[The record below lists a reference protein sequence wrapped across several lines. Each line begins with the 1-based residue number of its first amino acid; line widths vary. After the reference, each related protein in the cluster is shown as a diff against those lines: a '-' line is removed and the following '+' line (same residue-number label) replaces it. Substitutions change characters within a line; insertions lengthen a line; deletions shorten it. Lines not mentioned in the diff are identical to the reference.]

1 MMRFETMSL
10 SMLLT
15 IMSVAAYTPTEKKL
29 GLHGVNKVLQLDNGV
44 GRDISGPLGDSLSVL
59 DVIDANRRAG
69 SDRRSSAVSGI
80 IRSSSFQRSAGVS
93 SNDGINRNCH
103 YECGVD
109 KLCKLGQ
116 KCVRDGCDSYCV
128 QVSSGSIIGESG
140 LSGSVRSGSGN
151 TVSEIIR
158 GSSSDFS
165 RLSSIDGSKCSYG
178 CGENKLCASG
188 HKCIHDGCNSYCVQ
202 ISSGSL
208 IGSGQSLT
216 GRLGLSNNGHLET
229 IGSSGSMSGHT
240 GSDILDAISA
250 RRSGVNALDTITS
263 RHSGMNAL
271 DTISSR
277 RVGSVGSSGSII
289 VSQSVV
295 GDRSECS
302 KLCHTDSDCPTTK
315 YCTNVKCHRLCRR
328 RPSKGY
334 SG

>member
-15 IMSVAAYTPTEKKL
+15 IMSVAAYTPTDKKL
-29 GLHGVNKVLQLDNGV
+29 GLHGVNKVLQLDNGI

-140 LSGSVRSGSGN
+140 LSGSVRSGNGN

-158 GSSSDFS
+158 GSSSDIS

-188 HKCIHDGCNSYCVQ
+188 HKCIHEGCNSYCVQ
-202 ISSGSL
+202 LSSGSL

-216 GRLGLSNNGHLET
+216 GRVGLSNNGHLET

-250 RRSGVNALDTITS
+250 RRSGINALDTITS
-263 RHSGMNAL
+263 RRSGMDAL

-277 RVGSVGSSGSII
+277 RGGSVGSSGSRI

-295 GDRSECS
+295 GDLSNCR
-302 KLCHTDSDCPTTK
+302 KLCHTDTDCAPSK
-315 YCTNVKCHRLCRR
+315 YCTTVDCHRICRR

>member
-1 MMRFETMSL
+1 MMRFETLSL

-15 IMSVAAYTPTEKKL
+15 IMSVAAYTPSEKKL

-44 GRDISGPLGDSLSVL
+44 GRDIGGRRADSLSVL

-69 SDRRSSAVSGI
+69 SDRRSSAVSEI
-80 IRSSSFQRSAGVS
+80 IRSSSFQNSAGLA

-109 KLCKLGQ
+109 KLCNLGQ

-140 LSGSVRSGSGN
+140 LSGSIRRGN
-151 TVSEIIR
+151 AVSEIIR
-158 GSSSDFS
+158 GSSSDIS

-188 HKCIHDGCNSYCVQ
+188 HKCIHEGCNSYCVQ
-202 ISSGSL
+202 LSSGSL

-216 GRLGLSNNGHLET
+216 GRVGLSNNGHLET

-250 RRSGVNALDTITS
+250 RRSGINALDTITS
-263 RHSGMNAL
+263 RRSGIDAL

-277 RVGSVGSSGSII
+277 RGGSVGSSGSRI

-295 GDRSECS
+295 GDLSNCR
-302 KLCHTDSDCPTTK
+302 KICHTDSDCAPSK
-315 YCTNVKCHRLCRR
+315 YCATVDCHRFCRR